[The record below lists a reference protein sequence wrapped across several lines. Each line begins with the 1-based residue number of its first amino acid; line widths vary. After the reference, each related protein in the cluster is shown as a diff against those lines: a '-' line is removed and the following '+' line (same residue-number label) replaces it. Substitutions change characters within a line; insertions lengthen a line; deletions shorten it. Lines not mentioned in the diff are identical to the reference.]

1 MIPSGTSSTDIWGA
15 FNSYYQRKINEKQR
29 KILKVITFK
38 DVVGKS
44 FSHEGKKVTMVR
56 CFVMKE
62 LEKHVKWGLTLRELA
77 DLIQTETEK
86 LGNKMD
92 ITTSDAYGTFNRN
105 ARWSAIIEDLL
116 GRNYTSK
123 GSLALP
129 STTVK
134 GPCVPGEYMG
144 KLRIILEGDEVNAS
158 RVRMYKDAY
167 KGKTVQ
173 RHFCNSLTDRGEAQ
187 LKLVG
192 DGPRLM
198 EDFYAVKRKW
208 NKWKESRDNFFKP
221 V

>member
-44 FSHEGKKVTMVR
+44 FSHAGKKVTMVR

-144 KLRIILEGDEVNAS
+144 MLRIILEGDEVNAS

-167 KGKTVQ
+167 KGENSAETFLQLPNRQGRSATKAGRRRPKTHG
-173 RHFCNSLTDRGEAQ
+173 RFLCSE
-187 LKLVG
+187 
-192 DGPRLM
+192 
-198 EDFYAVKRKW
+198 
-208 NKWKESRDNFFKP
+208 KE
-221 V
+221 VE